1 MKKSLNVEEWV
12 GSGIAPSLIKLNKK
26 ILNEEEIAEWYFQ
39 NLPSSARRND
49 GRIREGY
56 LKAYKDPLR
65 GGWGIEG
72 YDLTDLEAEPELRTF
87 KADHPRIGKDGKPI
101 RYDAPKNSQP
111 NPILPRVSYV
121 IASKICRK
129 AGVNFLAMIQ
139 KYAPMES
146 LTGVDDEA
154 ECRWFWKMVIETP
167 SIPLTITEGGK
178 KGLSLL
184 SQGYCAI
191 SLTSITTWRAVKGS
205 NNLHIWLRL
214 IVQKRECY
222 ISFDQDPKASTQK
235 AVNIQ
240 SLKLG
245 QALMKSGAVRVK
257 RITWSGTEKG
267 IDDFIY
273 KNLKRYGER
282 FVQKILRSCYEN
294 ARDYK
299 TFTNS
304 QVLPGQIKIVN
315 KRYLSLEDVFGRE
328 GYRILVIKS
337 PKGTGKTVLLCYLTA
352 SDRALGIPT
361 INVSLLMRLA
371 KEQSEG
377 MEIPYRTESD
387 RETERNAL
395 GYSTC
400 FDSLTPHNSVPFHPQ
415 QWTDAAIIL
424 DEFTQG
430 LRHCVFGTTEIQKY
444 RAKIIASLGQ
454 KLADC
459 WKNKKPIR
467 LVDADA
473 DAESIEFIYDLI
485 QLYSDESVTRE
496 ELEAETF
503 VLVNKYEPPKGD
515 LHFYHDPSPKQINLE
530 FKKRME
536 KRENLLVLTSAKK
549 DQSADGSKNLEKRA
563 RKYYKDSEILRV
575 DGETVKD
582 PTHLAYGI
590 TGEQLTKLIKG
601 EPLIEVIKTPEPPK
615 QLSLLEKEKEP
626 EQLPE
631 NQPNLIK
638 VVIASPVICTG
649 VSLDKL
655 DGHFDAVFS
664 FQAGNITTNA
674 VRQQLV
680 RLRDFLVPRYVWAPK
695 VGKNFV
701 GAKSTNPIQ
710 LLTEEK
716 GKARLG
722 LRLLGYKEAEKQI
735 ESNTCPGVKYWAK
748 VGAQQN
754 YECYHYRE
762 ILRANLETERWNI
775 IDHLRD
781 MVEEK
786 KQELWKSRVNQL
798 DHWIIFFMEFSRNIR
813 VIG

>member
-1 MKKSLNVEEWV
+1 MKNSSVEEW
-12 GSGIAPSLIKLNKK
+12 SKSAIAPSLIKLNKK
-26 ILNEEEIAEWYFQ
+26 RLEEEEIAEWYFQ

-49 GRIREGY
+49 GRIRDGY
-56 LKAYKDPLR
+56 LKAYKDPLK

-72 YDLTDLEAEPELRTF
+72 YDPTDLEAEPELRTF
-87 KADHPRIGKDGKPI
+87 KADHPRIGKDGKEI
-101 RYDAPKNSQP
+101 KYDAPKNSQA

-121 IASKICRK
+121 IASKICRQ
-129 AGVNFLAMIQ
+129 AGVNFLAMTQ

-167 SIPLTITEGGK
+167 SIPLTLTEGGK

-184 SQGYCAI
+184 SQGYCAVA
-191 SLTSITTWRAVKGS
+191 LTSITTWRAVKGS
-205 NNLHIWLRL
+205 NNLHLWLRL
-214 IVQKRECY
+214 LVQKRECY

-240 SLKLG
+240 SWKLG
-245 QALMKSGAVRVK
+245 QALMKSGVKRVK

-273 KNLKRYGER
+273 KNLKRYGDR
-282 FVQKILRSCYEN
+282 FVQKVLRSCYEN
-294 ARDYK
+294 ARNYK

-315 KRYLSLEDVFGRE
+315 KRYLVVEDVKG
-328 GYRILVIKS
+328 GKDYRILVLKS

-352 SDRALGIPT
+352 SDRSLGIPT

-485 QLYSDESVTRE
+485 QLYSDEPVARE

-530 FKKRME
+530 LKKRME
-536 KRENLLVLTSAKK
+536 QRENLLVLTSAKK

-563 RKYYKDSEILRV
+563 RKYYKDSEM
-575 DGETVKD
+575 
-582 PTHLAYGI
+582 
-590 TGEQLTKLIKG
+590 
-601 EPLIEVIKTPEPPK
+601 
-615 QLSLLEKEKEP
+615 
-626 EQLPE
+626 
-631 NQPNLIK
+631 
-638 VVIASPVICTG
+638 
-649 VSLDKL
+649 
-655 DGHFDAVFS
+655 
-664 FQAGNITTNA
+664 
-674 VRQQLV
+674 
-680 RLRDFLVPRYVWAPK
+680 
-695 VGKNFV
+695 
-701 GAKSTNPIQ
+701 
-710 LLTEEK
+710 
-716 GKARLG
+716 KAEGR
-722 LRLLGYKEAEKQI
+722 R
-735 ESNTCPGVKYWAK
+735 
-748 VGAQQN
+748 
-754 YECYHYRE
+754 
-762 ILRANLETERWNI
+762 
-775 IDHLRD
+775 
-781 MVEEK
+781 
-786 KQELWKSRVNQL
+786 
-798 DHWIIFFMEFSRNIR
+798 
-813 VIG
+813 